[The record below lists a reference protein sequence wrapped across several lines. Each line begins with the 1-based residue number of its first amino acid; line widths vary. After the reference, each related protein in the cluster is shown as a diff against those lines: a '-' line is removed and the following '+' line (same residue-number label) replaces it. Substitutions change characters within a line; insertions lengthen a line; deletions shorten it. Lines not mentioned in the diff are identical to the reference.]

1 MALTTCKPVTF
12 MGTRDRAAATAFYG
26 GILGLTQVAEDPFA
40 VTYDLSGTPLRLT
53 DVGDHVPSPHTVL
66 GWIVDDIVA
75 TATELQGRG
84 VKFAI
89 YPGFDQDELGIW
101 RAPGGGAQI
110 AWFLDPDGNNLSLTQ
125 F

>member
-1 MALTTCKPVTF
+1 MTLTSCKPVTF
-12 MGTRDRAAATAFYG
+12 IGTRDRAKATAFYSD
-26 GILGLTQVAEDPFA
+26 ILGLIQVANDPFA
-40 VTYDLSGTPLRLT
+40 VTYDLAGTPLRLT
-53 DVGDHVPSPHTVL
+53 DIGDHVPSPHTVL

-84 VKFAI
+84 VKFEI
-89 YPGFDQDELGIW
+89 YEGFEQDDLGIW

>member
-1 MALTTCKPVTF
+1 MTLAACKPVSF
-12 MGTRDRAAATAFYG
+12 IGTRNRAAATQFYG
-26 GILGLTQVAEDPFA
+26 GTLGLAHLAEDPFA
-40 VTYDLSGTPLRLT
+40 VTYDLAGTPLRLT
-53 DVGDHVPSPHTVL
+53 DIGNHVPSPHTVL

-75 TATELQGRG
+75 TATELRGRG
-84 VKFAI
+84 VKFEL
-89 YPGFDQDELGIW
+89 YEGFEQDDLGIW

>member
-12 MGTRDRAAATAFYG
+12 IGTRNRAAATPFYG
-26 GILGLTQVAEDPFA
+26 DILGLTQVADDPFA
-40 VTYDLSGTPLRLT
+40 VTYDLAGTPLRLT
-53 DVGDHVPSPHTVL
+53 DIADHAPSPHTVL
-66 GWIVDDIVA
+66 GWIVADIVA
-75 TATELQGRG
+75 TANELRDRG
-84 VKFAI
+84 VKFEI
-89 YPGFDQDELGIW
+89 YEGFGQDELGIW